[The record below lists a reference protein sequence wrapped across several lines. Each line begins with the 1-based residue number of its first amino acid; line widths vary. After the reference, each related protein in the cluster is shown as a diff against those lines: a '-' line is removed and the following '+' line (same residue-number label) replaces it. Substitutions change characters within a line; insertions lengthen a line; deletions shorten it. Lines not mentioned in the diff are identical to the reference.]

1 MLLLNTT
8 LNSSI
13 TNNITT
19 NWSPCELLWG
29 LMTVFPPAK
38 TNMAERPLNTLLK
51 QWTKSEQDDKTTK
64 QKTMG
69 PVGSKA
75 LQDPPA
81 AVTQVTTDALQWAE
95 PSVWAAFV
103 HTDKRTWMPGTENNR
118 SFVSALSKAGVSIFQ
133 MCRQHWWTR
142 VSFRKCA
149 CVTAVSVGLHSK
161 NVNQCCCLTCADR
174 DLLYS

>member
-19 NWSPCELLWG
+19 NWSPCEHLWG
-29 LMTVFPPAK
+29 LMTDFPPVK
-38 TNMAERPLNTLLK
+38 TNMTEKPSNTLHK
-51 QWTKSEQDDKTTK
+51 QWTKNEQDYKMTK

-75 LQDPPA
+75 LQNPPA
-81 AVTQVTTDALQWAE
+81 AVKQVTMMLLKWAE
-95 PSVWAAFV
+95 SSVWAAFV

-118 SFVSALSKAGVSIFQ
+118 SFMSVLSKPGVSIFQ
-133 MCRQHWWTR
+133 MCRQRWWNES
-142 VSFRKCA
+142 VIQEV
-149 CVTAVSVGLHSK
+149 CVC
-161 NVNQCCCLTCADR
+161 NCCECWAPL
-174 DLLYS
+174 